1 MSEELATEMASFTKN
16 MVREDY
22 WRCWKLQSDNSRQTW
37 HFQLPEHL
45 KGVVNSDAD
54 WEKPEARAFLDGMMK
69 AFSAHPN
76 SNANSSDLVYRLQMA
91 GEFSEGNL
99 KVDENLGL
107 NERIQTSLNAGW
119 KYFEKLQQPTG
130 NWPSDYGGPMFLIP
144 GLITVSHTT
153 ETSLPVPQQKLII
166 RYLYNQQNE
175 DGGWGL
181 HIEGHSTMFGTVM
194 NYVTLRLLGEN
205 PGDKRVTKASKWI
218 KENGGATSIPPWGK
232 FYLSVLGLY
241 DWSGNDSLFPELW
254 ILPKWLP
261 MHPGNYWCHARM
273 VYLPMSYAFGHKIT
287 AKETELIREL
297 RSEIYPEEYANID
310 WKAARG
316 MCHELDEYTPVDPLF
331 TNFSKLTSIYEAS
344 PIKSLRK
351 KALKFAADYVD
362 AEDEHTVFVDIGPV
376 NQVINSLVVWH
387 NHGKDSEQFKKHVE
401 RWQDYLWLAED
412 GLKVNGYNGSQLWDT
427 AFASQALVE
436 SGMINEFDQMAT
448 NCYDFFDEH
457 QIKRNPREASKYF
470 RDPSIGGWAFS
481 TSDQGWP
488 VTDCTTEGMK
498 SALMLNKAGFGLSED
513 QPIIGIERLKPTIEL
528 LLNLQNYNGGWASYE
543 KTRGPKWVEKL
554 NPARVFNDIMI
565 EYPYV
570 ECTSATVQGLRK
582 FREAHPT
589 HRGSDIDSAINRGME
604 FIKKEQRPDGSWY
617 GSWGVCFTYA
627 TWFGVEGLLAA
638 AEPRSSREIQK
649 ACEFLIGKQNEDG
662 SWGESF
668 ESCVKMEYV
677 QHEEGQIINTAWALL
692 TLMAAG
698 FENRSIIEKGIEFI
712 LGRQHSNGDFPQ
724 EAISGVFN
732 KNCMESYSAYRNVFP
747 LWALGR
753 YGSSILSPR
762 T

>member
-1 MSEELATEMASFTKN
+1 MNEELLADSPKSTQEFSKH
-16 MVREDY
+16 DH
-22 WRCWKLQSDNSRQTW
+22 WSCWKLRSENSRQTW
-37 HFQLPEHL
+37 HFHLPEHL
-45 KGVVNSDAD
+45 KDVIRGDED
-54 WEKPEARAFLDGMMK
+54 WAKPEGQQFLEGMME
-69 AFSAHPN
+69 AFAKEAGT
-76 SNANSSDLVYRLQMA
+76 NANSSDLVYRYQMT
-91 GEFSEGNL
+91 GEVSEGKLRFDEGAFLGDQVNASL
-99 KVDENLGL
+99 KE
-107 NERIQTSLNAGW
+107 GW
-119 KYFEKLQQPTG
+119 KYFERLQQPTG

-144 GLITVSHTT
+144 GLITVSYIT
-153 ETSLPVPQQKLII
+153 EAPLPIPQQKLII
-166 RYLYNQQNE
+166 QYLYNQQNE

-194 NYVTLRLLGEN
+194 NYVALRLLGVEEC
-205 PGDKRVTKASKWI
+205 DERASKARTWI
-218 KENGGATSIPPWGK
+218 KQHGGATSIPPWGK
-232 FYLSVLGLY
+232 FYLSVLGIY
-241 DWSGNDSLFPELW
+241 DWAGNDSLFPELW

-273 VYLPMSYAFGHKIT
+273 VYLPMSYAYGIRIT
-287 AKETELIREL
+287 APESDLTHSLRE
-297 RSEIYPEEYANID
+297 EIYTEDYAKVD

-316 MCHELDEYTPVDPLF
+316 TCHELDEYTPVDPLF
-331 TNFSKLTSIYEAS
+331 TNFSKLTSLYEQK

-351 KALKFAADYVD
+351 KALKFASDYVD
-362 AEDEHTVFVDIGPV
+362 AEDDHTVFVDIGPV

-387 NHGKDSEQFKKHVE
+387 NHGKDSERFKKHVE
-401 RWQDYLWLAED
+401 RWQDYLWVAED

-436 SGMINEFDQMAT
+436 SGLSSEFEQLAN

-457 QIKRNPREASKYF
+457 QIKRNPRDAGKFF
-470 RDPSIGGWAFS
+470 RDPSVGGWAFS

-498 SALMLNKAGFGLSED
+498 SALMLNKIGVGLEND
-513 QPIIGIERLKPTIEL
+513 EPIIDLHRLKPTIEL
-528 LLNLQNYNGGWASYE
+528 LLNLQNKNGGWASYE

-570 ECTSATVQGLRK
+570 ECTSATMQGLRK
-582 FREAHPT
+582 FREIHPG
-589 HRGSDIDSAINRGME
+589 HRGNEIDAAIQRGVQ
-604 FIKKEQRPDGSWY
+604 FIKNEQRPDGSWY

-627 TWFGVEGLLAA
+627 TWFGVEGLIAGGEA
-638 AEPRSSREIQK
+638 KDSSEILK
-649 ACEFLIGKQNEDG
+649 ACEFLVSKQNEDG

-677 QHEEGQIINTAWALL
+677 QHEDGQIINTAWALL
-692 TLMAAG
+692 ALMAA
-698 FENRSIIEKGIEFI
+698 EDQDQAVIESGIRF
-712 LGRQHSNGDFPQ
+712 LMSRQMSNGDFPQ

-732 KNCMESYSAYRNVFP
+732 KNCMESYTAYRNVFP

-753 YGSSILSPR
+753 YRSER
-762 T
+762 